1 MLTAMN
7 ASQAK
12 QKFGIL
18 MDMAIKKPILIEKYG
33 RPYVV
38 LISKE
43 YYDFLIESQ
52 GEMKNDDQ

>member
-1 MLTAMN
+1 MLAAMN
-7 ASQAK
+7 ASEAK

-18 MDMAIKKPILIEKYG
+18 MDMAIKEPILIEKYG

-52 GEMKNDDQ
+52 EKNK